1 MTLASYRVY
10 DIDMTKV
17 VKIAIS
23 LPETLLRIVDEQA
36 RERGLSRSQLFRYA
50 VESLLRR
57 EREEEEVREYVEA
70 YLRQP
75 ETEQEVE
82 GMFRAAL
89 PAMAQEPWE

>member
-1 MTLASYRVY
+1 MTG
-10 DIDMTKV
+10 V

-70 YLRQP
+70 YIRQP
-75 ETEQEVE
+75 ETKEEVE
-82 GMFRAAL
+82 ANMRI
-89 PAMAQEPWE
+89 AMDVFLREPWD